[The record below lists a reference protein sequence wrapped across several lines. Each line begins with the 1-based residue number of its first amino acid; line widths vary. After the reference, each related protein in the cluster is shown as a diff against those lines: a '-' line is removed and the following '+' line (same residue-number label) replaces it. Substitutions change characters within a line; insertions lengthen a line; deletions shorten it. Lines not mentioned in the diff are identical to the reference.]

1 MVSFINVNRVFDI
14 AKSGQLPNATNQ
26 WRTQFTLIKVQTK
39 NTLILKVVRKDI
51 LGFYQ
56 SGFIIA
62 F

>member
-14 AKSGQLPNATNQ
+14 AKSG
-26 WRTQFTLIKVQTK
+26 QFTLIKVQTK

>member
-1 MVSFINVNRVFDI
+1 MLTVCLILLKVDNF
-14 AKSGQLPNATNQ
+14 PTNQ

-39 NTLILKVVRKDI
+39 NTLILKVVRTYI